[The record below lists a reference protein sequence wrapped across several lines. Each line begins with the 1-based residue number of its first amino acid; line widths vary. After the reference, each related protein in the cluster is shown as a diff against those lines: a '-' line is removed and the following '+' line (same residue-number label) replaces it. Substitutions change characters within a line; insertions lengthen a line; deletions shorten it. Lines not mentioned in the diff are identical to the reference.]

1 MSVIDYDYGISA
13 VDSGYVRPQLDAIHL
28 IVERGRAAVVDT
40 GTQHSVAPVLAAL
53 RDKGIA
59 PEAVDYVILTHIH
72 LDHAGGAGA
81 LMQALPAARLV
92 VHPRGVRHMVD
103 PSRLVEGTVAVYG
116 AAETQRRYG
125 DILPVPAARVLAAPA
140 DGMQLELAGRA
151 LSFYE
156 TPGHARHHVVVHDAR
171 SGRVFAGD
179 TFGLSYRELDE
190 GDRQFLFP
198 TTSPVQFEPEP
209 YHRSVDLIASLAK
222 DAVYLTH
229 YSELRRPRERVQD
242 LHRLI
247 DAHAAI
253 ALRHAGT
260 TGAERERRLYEGV
273 CELLLTEAR
282 RYGTSLSDEEV
293 MAVYGEDAALNAQGL
308 AVWLDARVR

>member
-28 IVERGRAAVVDT
+28 IVERGRAAVIDT
-40 GTQHSVAPVLAAL
+40 GTQHSVAHVLAAL

-81 LMQALPAARLV
+81 LMQALPTAQLV
-92 VHPRGVRHMVD
+92 VHPRGVRHMAD
-103 PSRLVEGTVAVYG
+103 PSRLIEGAVVVYG

-125 DILPVPAARVLAAPA
+125 DILPVPAERIVAAPA
-140 DGMQLELAGRA
+140 DGMHLELAGRA
-151 LSFYE
+151 LTFYE
-156 TPGHARHHVVVHDAR
+156 TPGHARHHVVVHDAL
-171 SGRVFAGD
+171 SGGVFAGD
-179 TFGLSYRELDE
+179 TFGLSYRELDD

-198 TTSPVQFEPEP
+198 TTSPVQFEPAP

-222 DAVYLTH
+222 DVVYLTH
-229 YSELRRPRERVQD
+229 YSELRRPQERVDD

-247 DAHAAI
+247 DAHAAL
-253 ALRHAGT
+253 ALRHAD
-260 TGAERERRLYEGV
+260 AVDEARERLLYEGV

-282 RYGTSLSDEEV
+282 RYGASLSDEEV

-308 AVWLDARVR
+308 AVWLDIRAR

>member
-1 MSVIDYDYGISA
+1 HAAFHAHLPLQRRPEEQQTGVRIGRQLLTLAAVVVGVEAEPLRIDALEEHGACGRASLCIGGGQRHGGGFGQLGLYRGRQPVGKLIQRIARDMRFVERLPRVFLAQFREIHVGSGRLHRVDLRILRRAGLYNGTPIKGRAVMSVIDYDYGISA

-72 LDHAGGAGA
+72 LDQAGGAGA

-125 DILPVPAARVLAAPA
+125 DIPPVPAARVLAAPA

-151 LSFYE
+151 
-156 TPGHARHHVVVHDAR
+156 
-171 SGRVFAGD
+171 
-179 TFGLSYRELDE
+179 
-190 GDRQFLFP
+190 
-198 TTSPVQFEPEP
+198 
-209 YHRSVDLIASLAK
+209 RSV
-222 DAVYLTH
+222 
-229 YSELRRPRERVQD
+229 
-242 LHRLI
+242 
-247 DAHAAI
+247 
-253 ALRHAGT
+253 
-260 TGAERERRLYEGV
+260 YE
-273 CELLLTEAR
+273 
-282 RYGTSLSDEEV
+282 
-293 MAVYGEDAALNAQGL
+293 
-308 AVWLDARVR
+308 